1 MFLKKKRFFFAP
13 LFSFCLVITLCAA
26 TALAQPLQST
36 KAEEAIIIDHE
47 TGTVLLEKNAD
58 QRMPTSSMS
67 KTMTIYLVFQALKEG
82 RLKLDDKMA
91 VSEKAWRKGGSKMFV
106 KVGDRVKVEELI
118 RGVVIQSGNDATIVL
133 AEGISGNEDVFA
145 ESLTQQAQAMGM
157 SNSHFKNASGWPDPD
172 HYSTARDLAIL
183 ARHLLTDFPE
193 YYHYFG
199 EKSFKYNDID
209 QPNRN
214 PLLFRNIGADGM
226 KTGHTESAGYG
237 LMGSAVRNGRRLV
250 VVVNGLKSEAER
262 ADESARLLEWA
273 FRSFEN
279 RILIKAGEAV
289 EAAPVWLGA
298 KATVPLVTEKDVY
311 VTIPVLQSERDKL
324 KVTVSYDAPLAAP
337 IAKGAVMGTLKVEVS
352 GLETHEFKLV
362 AGEDVAELGLFA
374 RTVAKAKQFVF
385 HRSSA
390 EDSAL

>member
-1 MFLKKKRFFFAP
+1 MFLTKKRVFFAS
-13 LFSFCLVITLCAA
+13 LFSFFLISCVTVAA
-26 TALAQPLQST
+26 AQPLQST

-58 QRMPTSSMS
+58 KRMPTSSMS
-67 KTMTIYLVFQALKEG
+67 KVMTIYLVFQALKEG
-82 RLKLDDKMA
+82 RLKMDDEMA

-106 KVGDRVKVEELI
+106 KVGDRVKVEDLI

-157 SNSHFKNASGWPDPD
+157 SNSHFVNASGWPDPD
-172 HYSTARDLAIL
+172 HYSTARDLSIL
-183 ARHLLTDFPE
+183 AQRLLDDFPE
-193 YYHYFG
+193 HYHYFG
-199 EKSFKYNDID
+199 EKTFKYNNIE

-214 PLLFRNIGADGM
+214 PLLFRNIGADGI
-226 KTGHTESAGYG
+226 KTGHTEDAGFG

-250 VVVNGLKSEAER
+250 LVVNGLKSEAER

-279 RILIKAGEAV
+279 RTLIKAGETV
-289 EAAPVWLGA
+289 EEAPVWLGA
-298 KATVPLVTEKDVY
+298 KETVPLVTEKDVY

-337 IAKGAVMGTLKVEVS
+337 IAKGTAAGTLKVDVA

-362 AGEDVAELGLFA
+362 AGADVAELGLFA
-374 RTVAKAKQFVF
+374 RTMAKAKQLLLN
-385 HRSSA
+385 R
-390 EDSAL
+390 

>member
-1 MFLKKKRFFFAP
+1 MFLKKMRFFFAP
-13 LFSFCLVITLCAA
+13 FLSFCLIVTLYVTAA
-26 TALAQPLQST
+26 VAQPLQST
-36 KAEEAIIIDHE
+36 KAEEAIVIDHE

-58 QRMPTSSMS
+58 KRMPTSSMS

-106 KVGDRVKVEELI
+106 KVGDRVKVEDLI

-157 SNSHFKNASGWPDPD
+157 SNSHFVNASGWPDPD
-172 HYSTARDLAIL
+172 HYSTARDLAVL

-193 YYHYFG
+193 YYHYFS
-199 EKSFKYNDID
+199 EKSFKYNDIE

-214 PLLFRNIGADGM
+214 PLLFRNIGADGI
-226 KTGHTESAGYG
+226 KTGHTEDAGFG

-250 VVVNGLKSEAER
+250 VVVNGLKSEVER

-279 RILIKAGEAV
+279 RTLIKAGETV
-289 EAAPVWLGA
+289 DEAAVWLGA
-298 KATVPLVTEKDVY
+298 KETVPLVTEKDVY
-311 VTIPVLQSERDKL
+311 VTIPVLQTERDKL
-324 KVTVSYDAPLAAP
+324 NVTLSYEAPLAAP
-337 IAKGAVMGTLKVEVS
+337 IAKGTAVGTLKVEVA

-362 AGEDVAELGLFA
+362 TGEDVAELGLFA
-374 RTVAKAKQFVF
+374 RTLAKAKQLLLN
-385 HRSSA
+385 R
-390 EDSAL
+390 

>member
-1 MFLKKKRFFFAP
+1 MFLIKKRFSFAS
-13 LFSFCLVITLCAA
+13 LFSLFLILCVTGAV
-26 TALAQPLQST
+26 AQPLQST
-36 KAEEAIIIDHE
+36 KAAQAIIVDHE

-67 KTMTIYLVFQALKEG
+67 KVMTIYLVFQALKEG
-82 RLKLDDKMA
+82 RLKMDDKMA

-106 KVGDRVKVEELI
+106 KVGDRVKVEDLI

-157 SNSHFKNASGWPDPD
+157 GNSRFVNASGWPDPD
-172 HYSTARDLAIL
+172 HYSTARDLSIL
-183 ARHLLTDFPE
+183 ARRLLEDFPKH
-193 YYHYFG
+193 YHFFG
-199 EKSFKYNDID
+199 EKKFKYNDIE

-214 PLLFRNIGADGM
+214 PLLFRNIGADGI
-226 KTGHTESAGYG
+226 KTGHTEDAGYG
-237 LMGSAVRNGRRLV
+237 LMSSAVRDGRRLV
-250 VVVNGLKSEAER
+250 MVVNGLTSEAER

-279 RILIKAGEAV
+279 RTLIKAGETV
-289 EAAPVWLGA
+289 EEAAVWLGT
-298 KATVPLVTEKDVY
+298 KETVPLVTEKDVF

-337 IAKGAVMGTLKVEVS
+337 VAKGTAAGVLKVEAA
-352 GLETHEFKLV
+352 GIETHEFKLV
-362 AGEDVAELGLFA
+362 AGADVAKLGLFA
-374 RTVAKAKQFVF
+374 RTMAKAKQLLLN
-385 HRSSA
+385 R
-390 EDSAL
+390 

>member
-1 MFLKKKRFFFAP
+1 MFLTKMRFFFAP
-13 LFSFCLVITLCAA
+13 FFSFCLIVTFCVTAA
-26 TALAQPLQST
+26 VAQPLQST

-106 KVGDRVKVEELI
+106 KVGDHVKVEDLI

-157 SNSHFKNASGWPDPD
+157 SNSHFVNASGWPDPD

-214 PLLFRNIGADGM
+214 PLLFRNIGADGI
-226 KTGHTESAGYG
+226 KTGHTEDAGFG

-279 RILIKAGEAV
+279 RTLIKAGETV
-289 EAAPVWLGA
+289 EEAPVWLGA
-298 KATVPLVTEKDVY
+298 KKIVPLVTEKDVY

-324 KVTVSYDAPLAAP
+324 NVTLSYEAPLAAP
-337 IAKGAVMGTLKVEVS
+337 IAKGDAVGMLKVEVA
-352 GLETHEFKLV
+352 GLESHEFKLV
-362 AGEDVAELGLFA
+362 AGEAVAELGLFA
-374 RTVAKAKQFVF
+374 RTLAKAKQLLLS
-385 HRSSA
+385 R
-390 EDSAL
+390 